1 LIPGTNYDGIA
12 TTEALLRYLTHL
24 RHRDNVNP
32 TSSHAGD
39 LEEYGTEVVVL
50 SDHGSHPNI
59 VAFYGA
65 FYREDT
71 LWVMLELCTGMTR
84 CARTN

>member
-1 LIPGTNYDGIA
+1 MMASQPLKLFYAISPIFVT
-12 TTEALLRYLTHL
+12 
-24 RHRDNVNP
+24 
-32 TSSHAGD
+32 HAGD

-65 FYREDT
+65 FYHEDT
-71 LWVMLELCTGMTR
+71 LWVMLELCMGMTC